1 MNQIFFIGNLTRDPE
16 QRSLVT
22 GKSLV
27 EFNVA
32 VDRNYSK
39 GEDRKTDYFRCVVF
53 GEFGKTCMKALYK
66 GAYVFVCGELN
77 PYIYTR
83 NDGGQGVTLN
93 VTAEKV
99 KFLSP
104 RKDRDGGNA
113 TTAEAGMDQFTDLDA
128 GDIPF

>member
-1 MNQIFFIGNLTRDPE
+1 MNQIFFIGNLTKDPE
-16 QRSLVT
+16 QRVLAT

-66 GAYVFVCGELN
+66 GAYVFVCGELQ

-83 NDGGQGVTLN
+83 NDGGQGVNLN
-93 VTAEKV
+93 VNVEKLR
-99 KFLSP
+99 FLSP
-104 RKDRDGGNA
+104 RKDRENVSADVPDSTGA
-113 TTAEAGMDQFTDLDA
+113 FTDVSTE
-128 GDIPF
+128 DIPF